1 MEDKGFKAIKGDQN
15 KDESPKVDFNLF
27 INQQSKTNEAFFEI
41 IQSLVSQ
48 LDDLN
53 SRLINQESNI
63 HALIS
68 LLKDKNVFES
78 HEFLNYFDK
87 TLLGKAKEQE
97 EKFWLSYGLKLVVD
111 RKSQKGDLV
120 LINLDFKDKDNL
132 PLQDLRL
139 SRAIVEI
146 DTNKY
151 KLNQFDPSIQAFFI
165 NRSAGEII
173 EIPSCKNA
181 GMPIH
186 DEVVSATISILEIRE
201 NPVLN

>member
-41 IQSLVSQ
+41 IQTLVSQ

-68 LLKDKNVFES
+68 LLKDKNAFES
-78 HEFLNYFDK
+78 HEFSNYFDK
-87 TLLGKAKEQE
+87 ILLGKAKEHE

-120 LINLDFKDKDNL
+120 LINLDFKDKDGL

-186 DEVVSATISILEIRE
+186 DEAVSATISILEIRE